1 MNFISTAHAE
11 TNNTPAP
18 TTAGTS
24 TPSNAGTPAAG
35 AQQPGILGMLF
46 PFALMFVVFYFL
58 LIRPQQKKMK
68 DQEKMVNELQ
78 KGDEVITQSGM
89 LGKIHGIADKFVDLE
104 VANNVRIKVLKS
116 TVATVLK
123 GEQKA

>member
-1 MNFISTAHAE
+1 MNFISKAMADTNTAPAA
-11 TNNTPAP
+11 TSTTGSTGTAP
-18 TTAGTS
+18 TA
-24 TPSNAGTPAAG
+24 PGTPP
-35 AQQPGILGMLF
+35 QPSLVSMVL
-46 PFALMFVVFYFL
+46 PFALMFAVFYFL

-68 DQEKMVNELQ
+68 EQEQMVNNLQ
-78 KGDEVITQSGM
+78 KGDEVITQSGI

-123 GEQKA
+123 GDQKA